1 MTTLDS
7 LFEKIENAKNL
18 DFGTIIDQ
26 VISLFKKVWQKG
38 LVLVLIIVV
47 CAGVAGVLF
56 NLIGLSGSTNLMLDE
71 GFNINTFIDNYSK
84 NVIYAIPQNILIST
98 LTMAFLAAFYR
109 ICKSELLE
117 ENLQDDYFYF
127 FKHGYFSKL
136 LTLGMIHTGISTLA
150 LFLFVIPAIYVYV
163 PLGYISVFF
172 AFNPDLSEIEILKA
186 SFKLGN
192 KKWLISFGTMF
203 VASLMGA
210 LGILGCGIGILFT
223 ISIAYL
229 PVFFIYKE
237 VVGFEKKSA
246 IDEIGNSIQ

>member
-1 MTTLDS
+1 MPTLEN
-7 LFEKIENAKNL
+7 LFEKIENAKDL
-18 DFGTIIDQ
+18 EFGTIIDE

-47 CAGVAGVLF
+47 CAGVASILF
-56 NLIGLSGSTNLMLDE
+56 NLIGLNTTTELNIE
-71 GFNINTFIDNYSK
+71 AGFNVDDLVNTYSK
-84 NVIYAIPQNILIST
+84 NVLYAIPQNILIST
-98 LTMAFLAAFYR
+98 LTMAFLAGFYR
-109 ICKSELLE
+109 ICKHVIFD
-117 ENLQDDYFYF
+117 ENVEDDYFYF

-163 PLGYISVFF
+163 PLGYITVFF

-192 KKWLISFGTMF
+192 KKWWLSFGTMF
-203 VASLMGA
+203 VAGLMGV
-210 LGILGCGIGILFT
+210 LGFLGCGIGILFT

-237 VVGFEKKSA
+237 VIGFGRKSA
-246 IDEIGNSIQ
+246 IDEIGAS